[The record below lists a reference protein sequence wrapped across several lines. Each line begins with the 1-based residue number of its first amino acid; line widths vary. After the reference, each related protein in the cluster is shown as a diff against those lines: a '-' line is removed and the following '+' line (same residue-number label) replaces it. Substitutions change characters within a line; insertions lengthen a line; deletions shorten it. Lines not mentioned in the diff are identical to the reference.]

1 MPYYQTVISCLK
13 SFFSFYQFFFEK
25 VVDIAETM
33 SYKSPCRCGGNVDE
47 NESHKGVASYRT
59 E

>member
-33 SYKSPCRCGGNVDE
+33 SYKPL
-47 NESHKGVASYRT
+47 VAAVATLMKTRAT
-59 E
+59 KE

>member
-33 SYKSPCRCGGNVDE
+33 SYNPL
-47 NESHKGVASYRT
+47 VAAVATLMKTRAT
-59 E
+59 KE

>member
-33 SYKSPCRCGGNVDE
+33 SYKPLRRHGN
-47 NESHKGVASYRT
+47 GASLKTPT
-59 E
+59 EWLL